1 MPISP
6 LAGKPAPKALLVD
19 PSRLEREYYE
29 RRPDLEDPN
38 QLVSFGTSGHRGSPL
53 HGSFTEA
60 HILAITQAICD
71 YRRSQGYDGPL
82 YMGKDTHAVS
92 GPAQRTAL
100 EVLTANN
107 VETIIQRND
116 GFTPTP
122 VISRAILVYNRNR
135 KEHLADGIVIT
146 PSHNPPADGGFKYN
160 PPNGGPADTE
170 VTRWVER
177 RANELLRNGTGIKRV
192 PFAAAIKANTTHQ
205 EDFVVPYVEDL
216 KSIIDMDAIRS
227 AGLKLGVDPLGG
239 AAEPYWEPINSIYH
253 LDIHVANSTID
264 PTFSFMTVDHDGQIR
279 MDPSSPYAMARLVN
293 LKNQYDVAFA
303 NDPDSD
309 RHGIVTPSAGLM
321 NPNHYLAVAI
331 RYLLM
336 RRPNWPAD
344 VAVGKTLVSSSMID
358 RVVHKLGRSLCE
370 VPVGFKWFVP
380 GLFDGSLCFGGEESA
395 GASFLRKDGTV
406 WATDKDGPIMD
417 LLAAEITAR
426 IGKDPGALYQ
436 ELTSEFGTPYYTRI
450 DAPATPDQK
459 VRLQKLS
466 PAAVTTGAVAGE
478 RITAKLTNAPGNG
491 APIGGLKVVTN
502 TGWFAARPSGTEN
515 IYKIYAESFKDQ
527 NHLDAI
533 VREAQEIVTD
543 ALKSPDLA
551 LQEQEVR

>member
-1 MPISP
+1 MAISP
-6 LAGKPAPKALLVD
+6 LAGKPAPKELLID

-29 RRPDLEDPN
+29 RHPDLGNPN
-38 QLVSFGTSGHRGSPL
+38 QMVSFGTSGHRGSPL
-53 HGSFTEA
+53 NGSFTEA
-60 HILAITQAICD
+60 HILAIAQAICD

-100 EVLTANN
+100 EVLAANR
-107 VETIIQRND
+107 VETIIQRDD

-146 PSHNPPADGGFKYN
+146 PSHNPPTDGGFKYN
-160 PPNGGPADTE
+160 PPNGGPADTD

-177 RANELLRNGTGIKRV
+177 RANELLRNGASIKRV
-192 PFAAAIKANTTHQ
+192 PFAGAIKADTTHQ

-216 KSIIDMDAIRS
+216 KNVIDMDAIRS

-239 AAEPYWEPINSIYH
+239 AAEPYWEPIDSIYH

-279 MDPSSPYAMARLVN
+279 MDPSSSYAMARLVD
-293 LKNQYDVAFA
+293 LKKQYDVAFA

-331 RYLLM
+331 RYLVTH
-336 RRPNWPAD
+336 RSNWPAY

-358 RVVHKLGRSLCE
+358 RVVLKLGRHLSE

-380 GLFDGSLCFGGEESA
+380 GLFDGSLCLGDEESA
-395 GASFLRKDGTV
+395 GASFLRHDGTV
-406 WATDKDGPIMD
+406 WTTDKDGPIMD

-426 IGKDPGALYQ
+426 TSKDPGEHYR
-436 ELTSEFGTPYYTRI
+436 ELEMEFGTSHYARI
-450 DAPATPDQK
+450 DAPATAEQK
-459 VRLQKLS
+459 WFLQTLP
-466 PAAVTTGAVAGE
+466 PADIKTDSLAGE
-478 RITAKLTNAPGNG
+478 PITAKLTHAPGNN
-491 APIGGLKVVTN
+491 APIGGVKVIASH
-502 TGWFAARPSGTEN
+502 GWF
-515 IYKIYAESFKDQ
+515 
-527 NHLDAI
+527 
-533 VREAQEIVTD
+533 
-543 ALKSPDLA
+543 
-551 LQEQEVR
+551 